1 MTDMASRLPTY
12 RSLVPQLASA
22 LDSFRSSGSKFRV
35 LKTVTASNLSPQ
47 DPSPASDGDSPK
59 TLFILDSSFNPPSIA
74 HQTLAASALH
84 KSCSDGHPEPHR
96 LLLLFATMNAEKAP
110 SAAAFEQRLT
120 LMTVF
125 AADLLQTLKDSKD
138 HSTVSIDIGVTSLP
152 YYTDK
157 SAAIN
162 TEGTQW
168 YPGKPAHVH
177 LVGYDTITR
186 FFAPK
191 YYPKF
196 DPPLSALDPYFKAGH
211 GLRVTLR
218 PDNEFGTIEEQ
229 RAFVKRLETGE
240 MESVGGKKEWV
251 KQVELVQPDARSGVS
266 STKIRK
272 AAKRGDWEEVG
283 ELCTPGVVTY
293 VKSEGLYA
301 DDDREVTLRDPR
313 CAYDHNITLVVL
325 CTPRLHRPTQHKVEE
340 DSTTTSAKLTI
351 RPHLA
356 SDKSATSATGRSCQK
371 SHMLHII
378 TSAMPYTKARPLPL
392 LYRNPYNNIQTTK
405 SSIPPTP
412 NLPQANTLTFK
423 VITTRDI
430 MENLSIILINT
441 AMSDAPADDF
451 QLSSEDW
458 TTAMDEDTT
467 IQDATSA
474 TSVSLDDTA
483 MADDTIVDNIEIS
496 SADDTAT
503 QEDDTDMLDDADIS
517 SEDCTMT
524 EDDAS
529 VTEQTHTATSSLDA
543 EDDTLMVDA
552 TVDDSVDTIEALLK
566 LL

>member
-1 MTDMASRLPTY
+1 MTEMASRLPTY

-47 DPSPASDGDSPK
+47 DPNPASDGDSPK

-84 KSCSDGHPEPHR
+84 KSCSDGHPKPHR

-162 TEGTQW
+162 TEGTEW
-168 YPGKPAHVH
+168 YPSKPAHVH

-196 DPPLSALDPYFKAGH
+196 DPPLSALDPYFEAGH

-240 MESVGGKKEWV
+240 MEAVGGKKGWV
-251 KQVELVQPDARSGVS
+251 KQVELVEPNARSGVS

-272 AAKRGDWEEVG
+272 AAKRGDWEEVE
-283 ELCTPGVVTY
+283 ELCTPGVVESKERARQRLTNF
-293 VKSEGLYA
+293 SA
-301 DDDREVTLRDPR
+301 EVILRGPR
-313 CAYDHNITLVVL
+313 CVYGYNITLVVL
-325 CTPRLHRPTQHKVEE
+325 CTPRLHRPAQHKVEE

-351 RPHLA
+351 GPHMA
-356 SDKSATSATGRSCQK
+356 SDESATSATGRSV
-371 SHMLHII
+371 
-378 TSAMPYTKARPLPL
+378 
-392 LYRNPYNNIQTTK
+392 RN
-405 SSIPPTP
+405 
-412 NLPQANTLTFK
+412 
-423 VITTRDI
+423 
-430 MENLSIILINT
+430 LICHKECIR
-441 AMSDAPADDF
+441 
-451 QLSSEDW
+451 L
-458 TTAMDEDTT
+458 
-467 IQDATSA
+467 
-474 TSVSLDDTA
+474 
-483 MADDTIVDNIEIS
+483 
-496 SADDTAT
+496 
-503 QEDDTDMLDDADIS
+503 
-517 SEDCTMT
+517 
-524 EDDAS
+524 
-529 VTEQTHTATSSLDA
+529 
-543 EDDTLMVDA
+543 
-552 TVDDSVDTIEALLK
+552 
-566 LL
+566 

>member
-1 MTDMASRLPTY
+1 MTEMASRLPTY

-35 LKTVTASNLSPQ
+35 LKTVTPSNLSPQ
-47 DPSPASDGDSPK
+47 DASLASAGDSPK

-84 KSCSDGHPEPHR
+84 KSCSDGHPKPHR

-125 AADLLQTLKDSKD
+125 AADLLQKLKDSKD

-162 TEGTQW
+162 TEGTEW
-168 YPGKPAHVH
+168 YPSKPAHVH

-196 DPPLSALDPYFKAGH
+196 DPPLSALDPYFEAGH

-229 RAFVKRLETGE
+229 RAFVKRLETGG

-251 KQVELVQPDARSGVS
+251 KQVELVEPNARSGVS

-283 ELCTPGVVTY
+283 ELCTPGVVEY

-301 DDDREVTLRDPR
+301 DDDREANLRDPR
-313 CAYDHNITLVVL
+313 CAYGHNITLVVL
-325 CTPRLHRPTQHKVEE
+325 RTPQPHRPAQHKVEE

-351 RPHLA
+351 RSHMA
-356 SDKSATSATGRSCQK
+356 SDESATSATGRSCQN
-371 SHMLHII
+371 SHMLHIMSI
-378 TSAMPYTKARPLPL
+378 AVEISL
-392 LYRNPYNNIQTTK
+392 NN
-405 SSIPPTP
+405 SSISQSP
-412 NLPQANTLTFK
+412 NLPQANTLTFE

-430 MENLSIILINT
+430 MENLNIVLVDT
-441 AMSDAPADDF
+441 AISDAPADDF
-451 QLSSEDW
+451 QLWSEDW
-458 TTAMDEDTT
+458 TTAMDEDNT

-474 TSVSLDDTA
+474 ISVTHDDTA

-496 SADDTAT
+496 SADDTTAIDEDTTT
-503 QEDDTDMLDDADIS
+503 QEDDTDMADDADIS
-517 SEDCTMT
+517 SEDWTMI
-524 EDDAS
+524 EEDAS
-529 VTEQTHTATSSLDA
+529 VTEQTHTTTSSLGVS
-543 EDDTLMVDA
+543 DDTLMLDA
-552 TVDDSVDTIEALLK
+552 IVDDSVDTIEALLK
-566 LL
+566 SF